1 MSNESTSSFFG
12 RSRKSVALFFRFFFF
27 DGRKANLKIFA
38 TTQCTKEFHSQ
49 SSGNTARFILSY
61 SANLCMCTR
70 QQMPRRCESRSLTT
84 IIVHYEMI
92 KSDFRQFCNYK
103 IVRFRLTKNN
113 FFFLLRRV
121 MEARFGYEEIRASTC
136 DQLRHTVT
144 YNQSPEQGDEKIRET
159 SHPGI
164 CSRSQQG
171 SKT

>member
-1 MSNESTSSFFG
+1 
-12 RSRKSVALFFRFFFF
+12 
-27 DGRKANLKIFA
+27 
-38 TTQCTKEFHSQ
+38 
-49 SSGNTARFILSY
+49 
-61 SANLCMCTR
+61 
-70 QQMPRRCESRSLTT
+70 
-84 IIVHYEMI
+84 MI

-103 IVRFRLTKNN
+103 IVRFRLTKNK

-144 YNQSPEQGDEKIRET
+144 YYQSPEQGDEKIRET